1 MGTGDADALLVQTAH
16 IAQQD
21 AALHRRDAVGG
32 CRIQLHIVLCDGG
45 RVDHQVCTDDII
57 SAVAQRDLDAHLP
70 LGADDAAVQHIAAR
84 NVVALCGEDLDERI
98 HTAAAAADEVY
109 LLHIIQ
115 QMLGVVGVHEH
126 RKQPPII

>member
-1 MGTGDADALLVQTAH
+1 
-16 IAQQD
+16 
-21 AALHRRDAVGG
+21 
-32 CRIQLHIVLCDGG
+32 
-45 RVDHQVCTDDII
+45 
-57 SAVAQRDLDAHLP
+57 VAQRDLDTHLP

-84 NVVALCGEDLDERI
+84 NVVALCGEDLDKRI